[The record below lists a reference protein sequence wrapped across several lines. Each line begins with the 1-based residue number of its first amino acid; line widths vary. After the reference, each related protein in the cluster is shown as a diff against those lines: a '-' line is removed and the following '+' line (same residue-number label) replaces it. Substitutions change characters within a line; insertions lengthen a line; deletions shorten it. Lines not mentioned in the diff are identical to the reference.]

1 VADMFR
7 VDPQRLTAVR
17 EAYDKALD
25 ELITQLNAL
34 GQVGHIETPWLGD
47 DVSDKVKAHYNSTV
61 MGPDRGAYQAMQT
74 YRDELKAVRDQVAE
88 MERAYLAGEST
99 AADVMP
105 RT

>member
-1 VADMFR
+1 MFR
-7 VDPQRLTAVR
+7 VNPQRLTAVR
-17 EAYDKALD
+17 EAYDNALN
-25 ELITQLNAL
+25 ELSQQLGEL
-34 GQVGHIETPWLGD
+34 GQVGHIKTPWLGD

-61 MGPDRGAYQAMQT
+61 MGSDRSGAYQAMQT

>member
-7 VDPQRLTAVR
+7 VDPQRLTTVR
-17 EAYDKALD
+17 EAYDKAID
-25 ELITQLNAL
+25 ELGKQLDQL
-34 GQVGHIETPWLGD
+34 GRAGHVETPWLGD

-61 MGPDRGAYQAMQT
+61 MGPDRGAYQAMLR
-74 YRDELKAVRDQVAE
+74 YGIELQAVRDQVAE